1 MLLMYNTAIQLRR
14 LTRLLSIRRSI
25 MQPAIED
32 RFLKN
37 TWNYFFFL
45 LVMMMACSPVINLN
59 QEIG

>member
-1 MLLMYNTAIQLRR
+1 
-14 LTRLLSIRRSI
+14 

-37 TWNYFFFL
+37 TWIYFFFL